1 MAEAAA
7 PKPASPRTHLYGG
20 QAVVEGVMMRG
31 AGFWAIAVRRPD
43 STVHVES
50 HEIDSVVLRY
60 PLLGKPFFRGIIVL
74 GQSLA
79 IGMRALMV
87 SANQSLEEEE
97 RLTPRQV
104 ALSIV
109 LALAL
114 FIGIFIIGPTTL
126 FAWFENRTGS
136 AGILTLIG
144 EGVFRVGIFVAYLW
158 LIGKT
163 KDIHRV
169 FEYHGAE
176 HKTIAA
182 FEHGEELQPELIDRY
197 PKEHVRCGTNF
208 LIIVMIIT
216 IFVFTLFGTPALV
229 WRIVS
234 RVIAIPIIAAISYEA
249 LRFGAK
255 HPESLLMR
263 SLMKPGIW
271 LQRITTQPAR
281 PLSDRDRG
289 HVVPGTAPPRGR
301 GDRARSIVERA
312 PSTSLRGGRCIGH
325 FLREDEAVPTTREV
339 FPMPTSDLDMPLLP
353 SAEQI
358 SRREFATVRR
368 GYDPQQ
374 VRAYLTSIANAGGDA
389 GARAQPAAPGGGFCR
404 REERAGRPKSR
415 RRPTT
420 LPRRPTI
427 RTTHCPSVSPR

>member
-1 MAEAAA
+1 VADAAA
-7 PKPASPRTHLYGG
+7 PRPASPRTHLYGG

-50 HEIDSVVLRY
+50 HEIDSVVLRV

-87 SANQSLEEEE
+87 SANQSLEEDE

-126 FAWFENRTGS
+126 FAWFEGRTGS
-136 AGILTLIG
+136 AGILTLMG
-144 EGVFRVGIFVAYLW
+144 EGVFRVAIFVAYLW

-182 FEHGEELQPELIDRY
+182 FEHGDELQPELIDRY

-255 HPESLLMR
+255 HPESLVMR

-271 LQRITTQPAR
+271 LQRITTQQP
-281 PLSDRDRG
+281 DRSQIEIA
-289 HVVPGTAPPRGR
+289 V
-301 GDRARSIVERA
+301 
-312 PSTSLRGGRCIGH
+312 TS
-325 FLREDEAVPTTREV
+325 FRE
-339 FPMPTSDLDMPLLP
+339 LL
-353 SAEQI
+353 
-358 SRREFATVRR
+358 RREAEATV
-368 GYDPQQ
+368 P
-374 VRAYLTSIANAGGDA
+374 
-389 GARAQPAAPGGGFCR
+389 
-404 REERAGRPKSR
+404 ER
-415 RRPTT
+415 
-420 LPRRPTI
+420 
-427 RTTHCPSVSPR
+427 

>member
-1 MAEAAA
+1 
-7 PKPASPRTHLYGG
+7 
-20 QAVVEGVMMRG
+20 MMRG

-43 STVHVES
+43 STIHVES
-50 HEIDSVVLRY
+50 HEIDSIILRY

-126 FAWFENRTGS
+126 FAWFENRTG
-136 AGILTLIG
+136 GGGVLTLMG
-144 EGVFRVGIFVAYLW
+144 EGVFRVALFVAYLW

-182 FEHGEELQPELIDRY
+182 FEHGEELQPDLIDRY

-208 LIIVMIIT
+208 LIIVMVIT

-255 HPESLLMR
+255 HPGSLLMR
-263 SLMKPGIW
+263 GLMKPGIW
-271 LQRITTQPAR
+271 LQKITTQQP
-281 PLSDRDRG
+281 DRSQIEIA
-289 HVVPGTAPPRGR
+289 V
-301 GDRARSIVERA
+301 
-312 PSTSLRGGRCIGH
+312 TSFQELI
-325 FLREDEAVPTTREV
+325 
-339 FPMPTSDLDMPLLP
+339 
-353 SAEQI
+353 
-358 SRREFATVRR
+358 RREAEATASER
-368 GYDPQQ
+368 
-374 VRAYLTSIANAGGDA
+374 
-389 GARAQPAAPGGGFCR
+389 QPPESQPG
-404 REERAGRPKSR
+404 
-415 RRPTT
+415 
-420 LPRRPTI
+420 
-427 RTTHCPSVSPR
+427 

>member
-1 MAEAAA
+1 VEEAVA
-7 PKPASPRTHLYGG
+7 PKAASPRTHLYGG

-43 STVHVES
+43 TTIHVES
-50 HEIDSVVLRY
+50 HEIDSVVLRF

-79 IGMRALMV
+79 IGMRALMI

-104 ALSIV
+104 ILSIV

-136 AGILTLIG
+136 AGVITLMG
-144 EGVFRVGIFVAYLW
+144 EGVFRVALFVAYLW
-158 LIGKT
+158 LIGRT
-163 KDIHRV
+163 RDIHRV

-234 RVIAIPIIAAISYEA
+234 RVIAIPIIAALSYEA

-271 LQRITTQPAR
+271 LQRITTQQP
-281 PLSDRDRG
+281 DRSQIEIAITSFRELLRREAEA
-289 HVVPGTAPPRGR
+289 TAP
-301 GDRARSIVERA
+301 ER
-312 PSTSLRGGRCIGH
+312 
-325 FLREDEAVPTTREV
+325 
-339 FPMPTSDLDMPLLP
+339 
-353 SAEQI
+353 
-358 SRREFATVRR
+358 
-368 GYDPQQ
+368 
-374 VRAYLTSIANAGGDA
+374 
-389 GARAQPAAPGGGFCR
+389 
-404 REERAGRPKSR
+404 
-415 RRPTT
+415 
-420 LPRRPTI
+420 
-427 RTTHCPSVSPR
+427 